1 MGKEKNYEKKGIN
14 FKEFPQKTKTF
25 FKELPGKIKT
35 FNWKEWAKDNIFSLV
50 AIGGFIVLLI
60 VFSFLPQLMRGSRV
74 TFWRP
79 AVLSTY
85 IEQATVYLILALG
98 ACFVYLMGSMDIS
111 VGYQVAVFATIFIVI
126 VNATGSIF
134 LALLTIVL
142 LGLICAVFN
151 AFVGAYVKLPTVM
164 SSVILMQLFSG
175 LTTYLYADSGFSS
188 RPLTNVSLSVL
199 NQTWVRILVLI
210 ALACVAFYLT
220 NYTVVGKRA
229 KAVGSNKL
237 AAQMAG
243 ADLLKTRVLCYGAF
257 ALFLCVAAVFSIAR
271 KDSFGEAD
279 SVSYQ
284 MDIMI
289 MLLMGGMP
297 LSGGYKGRVLNTV
310 VGTLTYVL
318 LNVGLSLCGVSAE
331 YVFLVRSVI
340 FIVIVCLTC
349 RKPGLLLPR

>member
-14 FKEFPQKTKTF
+14 FKEFPQKAKTF

-79 AVLSTY
+79 AVLSAY

-142 LGLICAVFN
+142 LGLICAVLDR
-151 AFVGAYVKLPTVM
+151 K
-164 SSVILMQLFSG
+164 SV
-175 LTTYLYADSGFSS
+175 
-188 RPLTNVSLSVL
+188 V
-199 NQTWVRILVLI
+199 
-210 ALACVAFYLT
+210 
-220 NYTVVGKRA
+220 
-229 KAVGSNKL
+229 
-237 AAQMAG
+237 
-243 ADLLKTRVLCYGAF
+243 
-257 ALFLCVAAVFSIAR
+257 
-271 KDSFGEAD
+271 
-279 SVSYQ
+279 
-284 MDIMI
+284 
-289 MLLMGGMP
+289 
-297 LSGGYKGRVLNTV
+297 
-310 VGTLTYVL
+310 
-318 LNVGLSLCGVSAE
+318 
-331 YVFLVRSVI
+331 
-340 FIVIVCLTC
+340 
-349 RKPGLLLPR
+349 

>member
-14 FKEFPQKTKTF
+14 FKEFPQKAKTF

-79 AVLSTY
+79 AVLSAY

-151 AFVGAYVKLPTVM
+151 AFVGAYVK
-164 SSVILMQLFSG
+164 
-175 LTTYLYADSGFSS
+175 
-188 RPLTNVSLSVL
+188 
-199 NQTWVRILVLI
+199 
-210 ALACVAFYLT
+210 
-220 NYTVVGKRA
+220 
-229 KAVGSNKL
+229 
-237 AAQMAG
+237 
-243 ADLLKTRVLCYGAF
+243 
-257 ALFLCVAAVFSIAR
+257 
-271 KDSFGEAD
+271 
-279 SVSYQ
+279 
-284 MDIMI
+284 
-289 MLLMGGMP
+289 
-297 LSGGYKGRVLNTV
+297 
-310 VGTLTYVL
+310 
-318 LNVGLSLCGVSAE
+318 
-331 YVFLVRSVI
+331 
-340 FIVIVCLTC
+340 
-349 RKPGLLLPR
+349 